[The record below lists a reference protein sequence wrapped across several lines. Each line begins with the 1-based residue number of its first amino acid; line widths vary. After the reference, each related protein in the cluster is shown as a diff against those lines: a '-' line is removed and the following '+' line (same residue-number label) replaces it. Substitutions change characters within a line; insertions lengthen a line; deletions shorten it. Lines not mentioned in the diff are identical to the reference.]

1 MELFRLLG
9 TIAINGMDSVES
21 DIDNITKRASSLSE
35 TIANKFES
43 FGKSVSSVG
52 AKMSLGLTA
61 PLTLIGKSA
70 ISATANFESAMSEVA
85 AISGATGDDFIALQK
100 KAEEMGKSTK
110 FSATESA
117 EALKYMAMAGWK
129 TSDMLD
135 GLEGIM
141 SLAAASGEDLGM
153 TSDIVTDALTAF
165 GMAASDSAHFSDIL
179 ATASSNSNTNVG
191 MMGETFKYVAP
202 VAGALGYSAED
213 TALAIGLMANSG
225 IKASQAGTSLR
236 GMLTRLAKPTKES
249 SIVMEELDLSIVN
262 TDGSMKSLSEVM
274 IDMRNGFS
282 NLTEAEKAEYA
293 SMLAGQEA
301 MSGLLAIVNA
311 SDEDFNKLAHAI
323 DNCEGSAKQMADTM
337 NDNLSGQITLL
348 KSQLEGLAI
357 QFVTLIMPYIKQF
370 VEWLSKVCDWISNL
384 DDGTKKLIIAVGAFL
399 AAAGPVLIFI
409 GKVSTGIGAIIK
421 VGGSVITLVTKTAS
435 GITGLIGIGGK
446 LIGGIVSIGGK
457 ITSMLIPALAS
468 IGPVGWAIIAAIGAL
483 IAIGVA
489 LYKNWDEVSAWASSA
504 WSSIKEVVCN
514 AIDAIADFLGKIVD
528 FVKDNWQ
535 GLLLML
541 VNPFVGGFKLIYDN
555 CESFR
560 NSINEFIQNIIDF
573 LSNAGESIKNF
584 FEGLVDNIKAI
595 WDKLKEITIAAF
607 EAIKDAIATVW
618 NTIKE
623 VVSTALEAVKN
634 IVVTAWETIKT
645 AVANALEAIK
655 SVVTSAW
662 EAIKTAIST
671 ALEMIKA
678 VILAAWETIKTA
690 ISTALEAIKT
700 VITTAWETIKTAI
713 LSAMEAIKSAVTTA
727 WEAIKSAISTALE
740 AIKAVVVA
748 AWEAIKSVVS
758 TAMEA
763 IKSVISTAWEGIKT
777 SVSNAINFVKD
788 TISNG
793 INAAK
798 DIISSVLDGIRDK
811 FTSIFDSAK
820 EIVSNAIETIKGFFD
835 FEWKLPEIK
844 LPHFSIS
851 GNFSLNPPS
860 IPSFGIEWYKD
871 GGIMND
877 PTMFGFNP
885 FSNKAMVGGEAGP
898 EAIAPI
904 STLQSYVR
912 DAVSETNNK
921 LYTVMNAVLSV
932 LTQYLPELA
941 HMQVVMDTG
950 ETVGVLATPMSEKLG
965 KMTYMRERTN

>member
-9 TIAINGMDSVES
+9 TIAINGIDSVKS
-21 DIDNITKRASSLSE
+21 DIDNITERASSLSE

-52 AKMSLGLTA
+52 KKMSLGLTA

-70 ISATANFESAMSEVA
+70 ISASANFESAMSEVA

-165 GMAASDSAHFSDIL
+165 GMSASDSGHFADVL
-179 ATASSNSNTNVG
+179 AKASSNANTNVS

-213 TALAIGLMANSG
+213 TALAIGLMANAG
-225 IKASQAGTSLR
+225 IKGSQSGTALR
-236 GMLTRLAKPTKES
+236 SSLTRLVEPTGEAAAM
-249 SIVMEELDLSIVN
+249 MEEYNLTMTNS
-262 TDGSMKSLSEVM
+262 DGSMKSLGQVM
-274 IDMRNGFS
+274 DMLRGS
-282 NLTEAEKAEYA
+282 LGDLTEAEQTQAA
-293 SMLAGQEA
+293 AQIFGQEA
-301 MSGLLAIVNA
+301 MSGMLAIINA
-311 SDEDFNKLAHAI
+311 SNSDYAKLTDAI
-323 DNCEGSAKQMADTM
+323 YNADGAARQMADTM

-357 QFVTLIMPYIKQF
+357 QFVTLIMPYMKQF

-384 DDGTKKLIIAVGAFL
+384 DDGTKKIIIAVGAFL

-421 VGGSVITLVTKTAS
+421 AGANVITLVTRITS

-446 LIGGIVSIGGK
+446 LIGIM
-457 ITSMLIPALAS
+457 TSFNPTVLLVVA
-468 IGPVGWAIIAAIGAL
+468 
-483 IAIGVA
+483 GVA
-489 LYKNWDEVSAWASSA
+489 ALV
-504 WSSIKEVVCN
+504 
-514 AIDAIADFLGKIVD
+514 AIVAAL
-528 FVKDNWQ
+528 
-535 GLLLML
+535 
-541 VNPFVGGFKLIYDN
+541 
-555 CESFR
+555 
-560 NSINEFIQNIIDF
+560 
-573 LSNAGESIKNF
+573 IKNF
-584 FEGLVDNIKAI
+584 DAVKEFFSNLGDFLAEAAGIALDIIRGIIEGIVEFVLLIPKAVVKICEAILNAFKEFFGIHSPSTVMAEMGKWIMLGLFQGIESLLEGIKAI

-678 VILAAWETIKTA
+678 AILAAWEAIKTA

-700 VITTAWETIKTAI
+700 VITTAWEAIKMAI

-727 WEAIKSAISTALE
+727 WEAIKSAISAALE

-758 TAMEA
+758 AAMEA
-763 IKSVISTAWEGIKT
+763 IKSVISTAWETIKT
-777 SVSNAINFVKD
+777 VVSNAIDFVKD

-932 LTQYLPELA
+932 LTKYLPELA